1 MTPVLDAA
9 LRSWPFEPWL
19 TASLAVTACVYF
31 RGWRIYHRRDPVRWD
46 YSRLASFFCGL
57 GAIFVA
63 LASPLEP
70 FTSLL
75 LSVHMVQH
83 LLLVMVAPPLIWLG
97 APLLPMIRGLPEPV
111 RTYWVAP
118 LFGISWLRRTVV
130 WLAHPGPA
138 LVLFVLTTWAW
149 HSPGLYDLALRSP
162 AWHYAQHACFLISA
176 LLFWFPVVRPYPVRV
191 LWPLW
196 LLFPYLILADLSN
209 TALSALL
216 TFSDQVLYSHYSTVP
231 RIGGG
236 TALSDQA
243 AAGVFMWVPGSAA
256 FLLPLFAIGLR
267 LLFGDGEGS
276 RPPVSR
282 GLLVSAKQLH
292 PTREGEAP
300 AEPQA
305 NGSAGA
311 SPSRAGTLPLLQP
324 VKNGRIPLPMLA
336 PTPTTSP
343 RFDLLRVPIL
353 GPFLRWRYSRQTLQ
367 VPMFLL
373 AVAVVIDGFLGPD
386 VAPMNLAGVLP
397 WVHWRGLLILGLLVA
412 GNVFCTACPF
422 MLPRTIA
429 RRFLPTGMNWPRRLR
444 GKWLA
449 IGLLVTFFTAYEAF
463 SLWDSPRLTAWI
475 IVGYFVA
482 AFTID
487 GLFRGAA
494 FCKYVCPIG
503 QFNFVQSLASP
514 LEVAVRDPKVCAAC
528 KTKDCIRGRDD
539 IPGCELDLAQP
550 RKHGNMDCT
559 ACLDCVHACPHDNIG
574 ILAGSMGKGLSDD
587 PFRSGVGRFS
597 QRPDIA
603 ALVFVLVFAAF
614 ANAAGMVGPVLE
626 WEAQTRQRLGW
637 ESERPLIVGLSVLAL
652 VVAPVVLV
660 GLAAWMSRVLGGLKQ
675 PTTVVASRFAFAFVP
690 LGFAMWCAHY
700 GYHLATTYEAAWP
713 VVQRFATD
721 HGWHALGAPVW
732 LCGCCGVAGA
742 WLPKAEIVL
751 LDCGLLGTLYIAYH
765 TARNLAPGGKWLR
778 AIAPWA
784 VLAVSLFALGVW
796 IVLQP
801 MQMRG
806 AQ

>member
-1 MTPVLDAA
+1 MTPVLDAV

-19 TASLAVTACVYF
+19 TVGLVATALVYL
-31 RGWRIYHRRDPVRWD
+31 RGWRIYHRRDPERWGFE
-46 YSRLASFFCGL
+46 RLAAFLGGL
-57 GAIFVA
+57 AAIFVA

-75 LSVHMVQH
+75 LSAHMVQH

-111 RTYWVAP
+111 RTYWIAP
-118 LFGISWLRRTVV
+118 LFRVPWLRRVVV
-130 WLAHPGPA
+130 WLAHPVPA
-138 LVLFVLTTWAW
+138 VVLFVVATWAW

-162 AWHYAQHACFLISA
+162 GWHYTQHVCFLLTA

-191 LWPLW
+191 AWPVW

-216 TFSDQVLYSHYSTVP
+216 TFSDRVIYAHYATVP

-236 TALSDQA
+236 TTLSDQA
-243 AAGVFMWVPGSAA
+243 VAGVFMWVPGSIAY
-256 FLLPLFAIGLR
+256 LLPLFVIGIR
-267 LLFGDGEGS
+267 LLFGETEGS
-276 RPPVSR
+276 KPPASR
-282 GLLVSAKQLH
+282 GLTK
-292 PTREGEAP
+292 
-300 AEPQA
+300 
-305 NGSAGA
+305 
-311 SPSRAGTLPLLQP
+311 
-324 VKNGRIPLPMLA
+324 GRIPLPMLGA
-336 PTPTTSP
+336 SP
-343 RFDLLRVPIL
+343 VPDRRFDLLRVPII

-373 AVAVVIDGFLGPD
+373 AVAVVFDGFTGPE
-386 VAPMNLAGVLP
+386 VGPMNLAGVLP
-397 WVHWRGLLILGLLVA
+397 WVHWRGLLIIGLLIA

-429 RRFLPTGMNWPRRLR
+429 RRFLPAGMNWPRRLR

-449 IGLLVTFFTAYEAF
+449 IGLLATFFTAYEAF

-482 AFTID
+482 AFAID

-514 LEVAVRDPKVCAAC
+514 LEVAILDPAVCTAC
-528 KTKDCIRGRDD
+528 KTKDCIRGRDG

-559 ACLDCVHACPHDNIG
+559 ACLDCVHACPHGNIG
-574 ILAGSMGKGLSDD
+574 VLAAVPSNGLSND
-587 PFRSGVGRFS
+587 PFRSGIGRFS

-603 ALVFVLVFAAF
+603 ALVVVVVFAAF
-614 ANAAGMVGPVLE
+614 SNAAGMVGPVLE
-626 WEAQTRQRLGW
+626 WEARMQHELGLT
-637 ESERPLIVGLSVLAL
+637 SPVPLVVAQNVLAL
-652 VVAPVVLV
+652 LVAPLVLV
-660 GLAAWMSRVLGGLKQ
+660 ASAAFASRAWGGLTQ
-675 PTTVVASRFAFAFVP
+675 PTLAVATRFAFAFVP
-690 LGFAMWCAHY
+690 LGFAMWLTHY
-700 GYHLATTYEAAWP
+700 GYHLATTYDAAWP
-713 VVQRFATD
+713 VMQRFATD
-721 HGWHALGAPVW
+721 HGWTGLGAPLWV
-732 LCGCCGVAGA
+732 CGCCQLVGT
-742 WLPKAEIVL
+742 WLPKTEIVI
-751 LDCGLLGTLYIAYH
+751 LDCGLLWTLYIAHH
-765 TARNLAPGGKWLR
+765 TARNLASHGRWWR
-778 AIAPWA
+778 AFAPWA
-784 VLAVSLFALGVW
+784 VLALAIFALGIW

-806 AQ
+806 GQVG